1 MKNIFSGSRRTRLF
15 VAAAVLTLSSSF
27 TFAQSSSWKIDPMH
41 SEADFTVRHMG
52 ISNVR
57 GHFSNLGGTVTFNDS
72 DITKSA
78 VNATVDITTVDTG
91 NSMRDNHLK
100 SPDFFDAAKFPQMTF
115 VSKQIVKKSG
125 KLSLQ
130 GDLTMHGVTKP
141 VELSLDG
148 PSKDLTDQQGHV
160 HRGFSAEGVINRQD
174 FGMKFS
180 GTTPGGDAMVSDEIK
195 ISLDIELIKQ

>member
-1 MKNIFSGSRRTRLF
+1 MKNILSASRRSRLVF
-15 VAAAVLTLSSSF
+15 ATAVLALSSSF
-27 TFAQSSSWKIDPMH
+27 TFAQTSSWKIDPMH

-57 GHFSNLGGTVTFNDS
+57 GRFSNLGGTVTFNDA
-72 DITKSA
+72 DITKSS

-115 VSKQIVKKSG
+115 ASKQIVKKDG
-125 KLSLQ
+125 KLVLL
-130 GDLTMHGVTKP
+130 GDLTLHGVTKP
-141 VELSLDG
+141 VELSLEG

-180 GTTPGGDAMVSDEIK
+180 GKTPGGDAMVSDEVK
-195 ISLDIELIKQ
+195 ISLDVEIIKQ